1 MSGLKKYIVTVIIV
15 CSFYS
20 GPGVSA
26 KIMDDPRGAFISKL
40 INDSSG
46 SKQVNKSNNPEVKK
60 SYQQAKDLLNEASK
74 QFTLGNL
81 EQGSALLDQS
91 AKMMFSAIRLATPK
105 TLTKN
110 KDKQEYYKRKESFEA
125 LRDALNRITDES
137 TGGNEIKQKINT
149 QLDKI
154 LESSNKLERTG
165 NHKAAKLKL
174 DKAYFIL
181 QQSIE
186 SLRGGQT
193 LVRSLN
199 FANPEEEYQYELD
212 RNDTHKMLMKLLLD
226 EKKSSE
232 YTKKAV
238 LKFTQQADSL
248 RKKAIAATLDKQFEE
263 AIKLL
268 EQSTKQLVRAIRSAG
283 VYIPG

>member
-1 MSGLKKYIVTVIIV
+1 MSKFKKYIVTVIIV

-60 SYQQAKDLLNEASK
+60 SYQQAKDLLNKASE
-74 QFTLGNL
+74 QFTLGNI
-81 EQGSALLDQS
+81 EQGSALLDKS

-105 TLTKN
+105 TVKKE
-110 KDKQEYYKRKESFEA
+110 KDKHEYYKRKKSFKA
-125 LRDALNRITDES
+125 LRDALNRITAES
-137 TGGNEIKQKINT
+137 TNGNNVKHKINI

-154 LESSNKLERTG
+154 LESSNKLERSG
-165 NHKAAKLKL
+165 NHKAAKIKL
-174 DKAYFIL
+174 DKAYYIL

-232 YTKKAV
+232 YTKKSV

-248 RKKAIAATLDKQFEE
+248 RQKAIAATLDKQFEE